1 MKLPSNKNIQESVPN
16 QVCSLFLPQTTNP
29 KQEMLRILNKNSQIR
44 IKTMSH
50 VTGTATIQVNQ
61 IELVQEDKYQVARGT
76 AIFGGQAIN
85 IEAYGKAAQE
95 LNANQG
101 SPITAECKIFGG
113 SNQPRLKIERVI
125 SAAAPE
131 VGTISPETVAQ
142 LKKVLTLKP
151 KATKP
156 VLADA
161 LAAAN
166 ALLEGQV
173 PRLEKAGLA

>member
-1 MKLPSNKNIQESVPN
+1 MIPFVHP
-16 QVCSLFLPQTTNP
+16 SLFWIGLPLLALPILIHLINLLRQRKVDWAAMEFLLVSQKKHRKWIIL
-29 KQEMLRILNKNSQIR
+29 KQLLLLLARIAA
-44 IKTMSH
+44 
-50 VTGTATIQVNQ
+50 VAA
-61 IELVQEDKYQVARGT
+61 LVLMVAQPVLKDQWG
-76 AIFGGQAIN
+76 
-85 IEAYGKAAQE
+85 
-95 LNANQG
+95 
-101 SPITAECKIFGG
+101 KIFGG

-173 PRLEKAGLA
+173 PRLLKAGLA